1 MAFAECREHS
11 ANSPSPVTLGKQ
23 PESGSEGVGTSLRRT
38 RLGQVGPA
46 DRGVNVR
53 IWLGVL
59 LYTDFFTDVTI
70 F

>member
-1 MAFAECREHS
+1 MFF
-11 ANSPSPVTLGKQ
+11 TLGKQ

-38 RLGQVGPA
+38 RLEQVGPA
-46 DRGVNVR
+46 DREVNVR